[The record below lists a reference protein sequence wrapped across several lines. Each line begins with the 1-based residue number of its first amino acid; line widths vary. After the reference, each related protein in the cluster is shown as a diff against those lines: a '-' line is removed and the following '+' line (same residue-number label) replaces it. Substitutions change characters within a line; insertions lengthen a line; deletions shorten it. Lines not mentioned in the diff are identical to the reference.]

1 MIPGSRK
8 SPGKGNG
15 NPLQYSCLENYRDGG
30 AWSATVHRVTKSPTR
45 LNNFHFTLEV
55 KTQLENSKLSV
66 SSPSFFHLFCV
77 FSLSVLSSFATP
89 RTVAFQA
96 PLSMGFFRQ
105 ECWSGLP
112 FPPPP
117 GDLPDT
123 RMEPTSPGWAG
134 RFFTSPPRPPPPP
147 PPATWETPVF
157 SSLLLNQ

>member
-15 NPLQYSCLENYRDGG
+15 NPLQYSCLENYMDGG

-112 FPPPP
+112 FPPP

-123 RMEPTSPGWAG
+123 RVEPTSPGWAG
-134 RFFTSPPRPPPPP
+134 RFFTSPP